1 MGYPTQQQKV
11 DYLFKKLGFTKAKTG
26 VAEDQTSGF
35 SGDTK
40 KAPPNEAISS
50 PLIVPATSVW
60 ADTSYIPATPPNS
73 SDGYVGVYK
82 TTSAFQMTVDTTVSN
97 NRSFIARDTWG
108 NPASAIKG
116 DWIDTQ
122 FGADYLIKVYKG
134 DPSTGAATKIL
145 SAAGTSGKDD
155 VWFFDYSS
163 GILNFNGEDIDGQLS
178 GITTSNIYI
187 VGYRYLGTKGIQPPA
202 GIGTF
207 NNLYVSGVST
217 FVGNAYANSDVQVGG
232 TLSVT
237 GISTFNGNVY
247 IPDST
252 AASPSL
258 RFGSDEDFKVHHDGS
273 NAYLIN
279 DTGQLVF
286 KTPDTAIK
294 VVIEDD
300 GLGIAET
307 LYHLSDKNTNL
318 KFPAD
323 DTITL
328 TTAGTERFR
337 IRSDGNI
344 NIVNALNVTGIATF
358 AADIDANADVDIA
371 ANLAVAGVST
381 FTGAIDANGDLD
393 VDGRAELDN
402 VNISETLNVVGVST
416 FGDDINLVGSGS
428 SVRASWA
435 QNANRL
441 RFNDDTKVR
450 FGTGNSGLNI
460 WHGETHSYIENSGGS
475 AGDLYVRAQSNNKEL
490 HLEAGGGVEILT
502 DGTKKA
508 IIANQPGD
516 VEIYHNDS
524 LRIETTE
531 YGALFY
537 GGQAGIGTIAGP
549 ATFHID
555 PASVGDNTGTVVIKG
570 NLQVDGTQTTVNS
583 STMDVADKNVGIA
596 SGAANDAAADGAGIT
611 VYSGD
616 GNKTWNWVDA
626 TDAWTSSEHIQVAA
640 GKQLGFAD
648 DTNTYVDRPAV
659 DKIRFTTGG
668 SERLIVTNDGINVA
682 GVSTFSSDINLPD
695 NISVLFGTD
704 EDGVIKHTGANL
716 QIQETTG
723 NIQITNYAN
732 DLDVDISSDDG
743 SGGTTNYFKADGS
756 TGEAIL
762 YNYGNERIR
771 TTGTGVTIT
780 DTLSVA
786 GVSTFNAN
794 VQLLDNDKLL
804 LGGAVGS
811 HDGLELYHD
820 TSNSYIAD
828 TGTGSLIIKGAD
840 VEIQTAGGNKY
851 FTGAANV
858 AKLYHT
864 NLEKL
869 STKGWGIDVTGTLD
883 TDQLKVSGISTFTG
897 NIDANAGLDVDGT
910 SDLDQVNIA
919 QGLNVTAGIATFAGD
934 IDANAD
940 MELAGNLAV
949 TGVSTFTG
957 ISTFSS
963 TVVSQKSVQIE
974 ENLNVTGVTTFNG
987 AITLPPGTGGN
998 FGNINIAV
1006 TGNNEIDTDAGTG
1019 NLILDSAGGTINVDD
1034 GLTVAGVSTFT
1045 GASSFSSGAT
1055 FEGTI
1060 IGAPGID
1067 LQLNGN
1073 VITSGITTLGVTTA
1087 TNLTLQQLNVSGVST
1102 FSDDVTVD
1110 ADLTVNNLNVRD
1122 NGTGNPTVLIATD
1135 DQNPSAFRIKNDT
1148 YHSNTSTGFS
1158 ISQRNT
1164 GAFHITG
1171 KGNSEFVP
1179 VLIRSQDGSSTK
1191 ELLQWDAAGNATFG
1205 YALSVAGVST
1215 FTGAIDANGDLDVD
1229 GRSELDNVNIA
1240 ETLNVAGITTFNVDT
1255 GFIGG
1260 GAGIT
1265 SAYWDQ
1271 SAASFKFLDN
1281 VKAQFGDSQDLSIWH
1296 NGANSFIEDS
1306 GTGALYID
1314 TNHLYF
1320 RKYNTSDVL
1329 AMFQSDASVQL
1340 FHSGTKRLETTGTGV
1355 DITDN
1360 LNVAGV
1366 STFVGETNIGTGGT
1380 VFTALVGA
1388 AASVGIGS
1396 ATPDYMLDVAG
1407 AINSETDVKVQ
1418 GVSISDTA
1426 LNDAVAM
1433 AIALG

>member
-1 MGYPTQQQKV
+1 VGYPTQQQKV

-237 GISTFNGNVY
+237 GISTFSSNIDANGDLDVDGRAELDNV
-247 IPDST
+247 
-252 AASPSL
+252 
-258 RFGSDEDFKVHHDGS
+258 
-273 NAYLIN
+273 N
-279 DTGQLVF
+279 
-286 KTPDTAIK
+286 
-294 VVIEDD
+294 
-300 GLGIAET
+300 IAET
-307 LYHLSDKNTNL
+307 L
-318 KFPAD
+318 
-323 DTITL
+323 
-328 TTAGTERFR
+328 
-337 IRSDGNI
+337 
-344 NIVNALNVTGIATF
+344 NVVGVSTF

-381 FTGAIDANGDLD
+381 FTGNIDANGDLD
-393 VDGRAELDN
+393 VDGRSELDN
-402 VNISETLNVVGVST
+402 VNIAETLNVVGIST
-416 FGDDINLVGSGS
+416 
-428 SVRASWA
+428 
-435 QNANRL
+435 
-441 RFNDDTKVR
+441 FNDDVNLQGANAGVTSAYWDKSANEFKFIDNAKLS
-450 FGTGNSGLNI
+450 FGTDQDLELYHSSGNSYVKNTTAGSLLI
-460 WHGETHSYIENSGGS
+460 QGDTIDLRPGSGDTGEVMLRAVRNAQVELRHDNSARFTTTG
-475 AGDLYVRAQSNNKEL
+475 Y
-490 HLEAGGGVEILT
+490 GVS
-502 DGTKKA
+502 
-508 IIANQPGD
+508 
-516 VEIYHNDS
+516 V
-524 LRIETTE
+524 
-531 YGALFY
+531 Y
-537 GGQAGIGTIAGP
+537 GGQAGIGTLGAP
-549 ATFHID
+549 AIFHID
-555 PASVGDNTGTVVIKG
+555 PGTVGDDTGTVIIKG

-611 VYSGD
+611 VYSGE

-626 TDAWTSSEHIQVAA
+626 TDAWTSSEHIQVAS

-648 DTNTYVDRPAV
+648 DTNTYIDRPAV
-659 DKIRFTTGG
+659 DRIRFTTGG
-668 SERLIVTNDGINVA
+668 SERLIVTNDGINVT
-682 GVSTFSSDINLPD
+682 GISTFSS
-695 NISVLFGTD
+695 NID
-704 EDGVIKHTGANL
+704 AN
-716 QIQETTG
+716 G
-723 NIQITNYAN
+723 
-732 DLDVDISSDDG
+732 DLDVDGRAELDNVNI
-743 SGGTTNYFKADGS
+743 A
-756 TGEAIL
+756 E
-762 YNYGNERIR
+762 
-771 TTGTGVTIT
+771 
-780 DTLSVA
+780 TLNVV
-786 GVSTFNAN
+786 GVSTFNGNVGFATDITWGSSTYTSNTPLTFEQKNQVGVSTFLFKSGGSNQPEITFQNIHNGNWGTTFNTGTQHLKFIWEAPNEAGISTVDNGYLAN
-794 VQLLDNDKLL
+794 RKIAALQEIATDTSGGNPKFQFRVNDGTSTLVRVWT
-804 LGGAVGS
+804 A
-811 HDGLELYHD
+811 EHD
-820 TSNSYIAD
+820 TQIWRVDD
-828 TGTGSLIIKGAD
+828 T
-840 VEIQTAGGNKY
+840 NKL
-851 FTGAANV
+851 
-858 AKLYHT
+858 KLT
-864 NLEKL
+864 SDE
-869 STKGWGIDVTGTLD
+869 
-883 TDQLKVSGISTFTG
+883 LKVSTGLIVTGISTFNDTLEISSNYPTIKLNDTNSENDYQIRNANG
-897 NIDANAGLDVDGT
+897 TFSIYDEDASANRFRVFSDGRVLVANQLEVGAGLTV
-910 SDLDQVNIA
+910 
-919 QGLNVTAGIATFAGD
+919 
-934 IDANAD
+934 
-940 MELAGNLAV
+940 
-949 TGVSTFTG
+949 TG

-974 ENLNVTGVTTFNG
+974 ENLNVTGITTFNG

-1006 TGNNEIDTDAGTG
+1006 TGNNEIDTDSGTG

-1045 GASSFSSGAT
+1045 GASLFSNGAT
-1055 FEGTI
+1055 FQGAI
-1060 IGAPGID
+1060 IGSPGID
-1067 LQLNGN
+1067 LRLGGN
-1073 VITSGITTLGVTTA
+1073 INSNSGITTLGVTTA

-1102 FSDDVTVD
+1102 FSGNVLVD
-1110 ADLTVNNLNVRD
+1110 ADITTNNLNVRD

-1135 DQNPSAFRIKNDT
+1135 DQNPSALRIKNDT
-1148 YHSNTSTGFS
+1148 YHSNTSTGLS
-1158 ISQRNT
+1158 IKQDNSGTFN
-1164 GAFHITG
+1164 ITG

-1179 VLIRSQDGSSTK
+1179 LRIRSQDGSSTK

-1205 YALSVAGVST
+1205 YDLSVAGVST

-1296 NGANSFIEDS
+1296 NGVNSFIEDS

-1320 RKYNTSDVL
+1320 RKYNTGDVL

-1355 DITDN
+1355 EISDD